1 VVRIEAARVTR
12 TALVIGGTGP
22 SGPEI
27 VATLLAADFEVCVLH
42 RGAHE
47 PDGVRVLHE
56 VEHIHADPHFLDRLR
71 DGLGRRT
78 FDVVVAT
85 YGRMTV
91 NVEALSGR
99 CERFVGVGG
108 NPVHPGVLDSASA
121 WPSGM
126 RVLADEG
133 GPIVAADAT
142 TSRARFAAKVVA
154 AERSVMAAHARGA
167 FAGTYLRYPTVYGP
181 RAFLRAERAV
191 LARLHAGRRRLL
203 LPEGGLAITSRLA
216 DRNAAHA
223 VRCVLEDPGAASGE
237 IFQCADDV
245 QYSMRQWLELVS
257 AAVGQHPQL
266 VSVPT
271 ALAGPVG
278 DLLPTGLSGS
288 PHVLVSTT
296 KIKQRLGYADVV
308 RPAEYIHDVVREI
321 ADNPGGLDGVTWDP
335 AAEDALLG
343 ALDALAAHTGVTGDA
358 IESERAA
365 TYAHSYDHPAQPAS

>member
-1 VVRIEAARVTR
+1 MTR
-12 TALVIGGTGP
+12 TALVVGGTGP

-27 VATLLAADFEVCVLH
+27 VAMLLAADFDVCVLH

-47 PDGVRVLHE
+47 PAGVAVLRE

-71 DGLGRRT
+71 DALGTRT

-108 NPVHPGVLDSASA
+108 NPVHAGVLDSSSA

-133 GPIVAADAT
+133 SPVVAADAAT
-142 TSRARFAAKVVA
+142 TSRARFAAKVVV
-154 AERSVMAAHARGA
+154 AERSVMDAHARGA
-167 FAGTYLRYPTVYGP
+167 FTGTYLRYPTVYGP

-191 LARLHAGRRRLL
+191 LARLRAGRHRLL

-223 VRCVLEDPGAASGE
+223 VRCVLEHPSAASGE
-237 IFQCADDV
+237 IFQCADDA

-257 AAVGQHPQL
+257 AAVGQHPRL

-271 ALAGPVG
+271 ALAASLG

-308 RPAEYIHDVVREI
+308 RPAEYIYDVVREI
-321 ADNPGGLDGVTWDP
+321 AGNPGALDGVTWDA
-335 AAEDALLG
+335 AAEDALLD
-343 ALDALAAHTGVTGDA
+343 ALDALTAQACATGDA
-358 IESERAA
+358 IEGERAA
-365 TYAHSYDHPAQPAS
+365 TYAHSYDHPAQPAD

>member
-1 VVRIEAARVTR
+1 MTR
-12 TALVIGGTGP
+12 TALVVGGTGP

-27 VATLLAADFEVCVLH
+27 VAMLLAADFQVCVLH
-42 RGAHE
+42 RGVHE
-47 PDGVRVLHE
+47 PDGVPVLNE
-56 VEHIHADPHFLDRLR
+56 VEHIHADPHFLDPLR
-71 DGLGRRT
+71 DGLGTRT

-108 NPVHPGVLDSASA
+108 NPVHPGVLDSTSA

-126 RVLADEG
+126 RVLADEDS
-133 GPIVAADAT
+133 PVASAAAT
-142 TSRARFAAKVVA
+142 TSRARFVAKVVA
-154 AERSVMAAHARGA
+154 AERSVMDAHRRGA

-181 RAFLRAERAV
+181 RAFLQAERAV
-191 LARLHAGRRRLL
+191 LARLRAGRRHLL
-203 LPEGGLAITSRLA
+203 LPEGGLAIISRLA

-223 VRCVLEDPGAASGE
+223 VRCVLEHPVAASGE
-237 IFQCADDV
+237 IFQCADDA
-245 QYSMRQWLELVS
+245 QYSMRQWLQLVS
-257 AAVGQHPQL
+257 AAVGQYPRL

-271 ALAGPVG
+271 ALASPVA

-288 PHVLVSTT
+288 PHVLVSTA

-308 RPAEYIHDVVREI
+308 RPAEYIRDVVRRVVG
-321 ADNPGGLDGVTWDP
+321 APGGLDGITWDA
-335 AAEDALLG
+335 AAEDALL
-343 ALDALAAHTGVTGDA
+343 DALLALAVQSGTTKDA

-365 TYAHSYDHPAQPAS
+365 TYAHSYDHPAQPAG

>member
-1 VVRIEAARVTR
+1 M
-12 TALVIGGTGP
+12 
-22 SGPEI
+22 
-27 VATLLAADFEVCVLH
+27 LLAADFDVCVLH

-47 PDGVRVLHE
+47 PDGVAVLHQ
-56 VEHIHADPHFLDRLR
+56 VEHIHADPHFLDTLR
-71 DGLGRRT
+71 DGLGTRT

-108 NPVHPGVLDSASA
+108 NPVHPGVLDSTST

-133 GPIVAADAT
+133 SPVVAADAA
-142 TSRARFAAKVVA
+142 TSRTRFAAKVVV
-154 AERSVMAAHARGA
+154 AERSVMDAHARGA

-181 RAFLRAERAV
+181 RAFLQAERAV
-191 LARLHAGRRRLL
+191 LARLHAGRHRLL

-223 VRCVLEDPGAASGE
+223 VRCVLEHPDGASGE
-237 IFQCADDV
+237 IFQCADDA
-245 QYSMRQWLELVS
+245 QYSMRQWVELVC
-257 AAVGQHPQL
+257 AAAGQYPAL
-266 VSVPT
+266 VSVP
-271 ALAGPVG
+271 AVLAAPLA

-288 PHVLVSTT
+288 PHVLVNTT

-321 ADNPGGLDGVTWDP
+321 VADPGGLDGITWDA

-343 ALDALAAHTGVTGDA
+343 ALDALAAQAGATGDA

-365 TYAHSYDHPAQPAS
+365 TYAHSYDHPAQPAG